1 MTFNK
6 VQRLEGKKKKKL
18 VIPPHT
24 PRYSFPVALA
34 LLTFRGS

>member
-6 VQRLEGKKKKKL
+6 VQRLEGKKKL

>member
-6 VQRLEGKKKKKL
+6 VQRLEGKKKKL